1 MAPSVEES
9 PGVPSRAPSSARS
22 KSRDRE
28 ALRRAVSN
36 SVPTVQP
43 FVNRSPRLTPGRV
56 VQAVLVATLVGPFRL
71 LLFVP
76 AIVFAWMF
84 SALSVLG
91 WPPKAE
97 EPLPRWRLAIQAP
110 VPFLWRAWIF
120 SMGYHFI
127 RVKGTPA
134 QRSEAPI
141 CVVNHQSFLDAFI
154 MFSMGRL
161 GTVAKEEVLKIPFC
175 KHVLQAGQTL
185 TVNRTNRQ
193 SSSSVLQ
200 QIEDRVTSEKPWP
213 PLFMFP
219 EGTCTNG
226 TAIIAFKKGAFAPG
240 KPVQPITIKYLW
252 GNVDPCK
259 VYGGGPGIASIIC
272 RLFTTLDSSAEVH
285 FLPVVTPSPEEQADP
300 MLFSDRVRG
309 AMAKDLGVPKT
320 THCYHDVQLLLG
332 ARKAFSKQES
342 RSRRRAAKRVA
353 RYLELAKLEELMG
366 CKVTVGQATEYL
378 KMFAAALTKA
388 PTGSVS
394 RKSTLSGGI
403 SGQLEEGLSGELTY
417 EQFIEALHLPDDG
430 ISERVFYMFDMDE
443 NGLLNIREFVATLA
457 FLTNKGDIDAAMDAA
472 FSAVDQDGD
481 GLVTSREVQQLVR
494 ATTQRP
500 CSDTVDKLIGDHSRN
515 RAEGLTKEEYTGFL
529 RANPAYLSLMW
540 GGGSPPATG
549 TPGSSSNR
557 GDT

>member
-1 MAPSVEES
+1 VI
-9 PGVPSRAPSSARS
+9 
-22 KSRDRE
+22 
-28 ALRRAVSN
+28 
-36 SVPTVQP
+36 
-43 FVNRSPRLTPGRV
+43 
-56 VQAVLVATLVGPFRL
+56 QAVLVATLVGPFRF
-71 LLFVP
+71 LLFLP
-76 AIVFAWMF
+76 ALFFAWFF
-84 SALSVLG
+84 SALSVFG
-91 WPPKAE
+91 WPPKSQ

-110 VPFLWRAWIF
+110 VPFMWRAWIF

-154 MFSMGRL
+154 LFSMGRL

-175 KHVLQAGQTL
+175 KHILQAGQTL

-200 QIEDRVTSEKPWP
+200 QIEERAKSEKPWP

-226 TAIIAFKKGAFAPG
+226 TAVIAFKRGAFAPG
-240 KPVQPITIKYLW
+240 KPVQPITIRYKW
-252 GNVDPCK
+252 SNVDPCK

-285 FLPVVTPSPEEQADP
+285 FLPVVIPTPEEQADP

-309 AMAKDLGVPKT
+309 VMANDLGVPKT

-332 ARKAFSKQES
+332 ARKAFSSQAS
-342 RSRRRAAKRVA
+342 SSRRRAAKRVA
-353 RYLELAKLEELMG
+353 RYLELGKLEELMG
-366 CKVTVGQATEYL
+366 CKVTVDQATEYL
-378 KMFAAALTKA
+378 KMFAAALTKS
-388 PTGSVS
+388 PSGS
-394 RKSTLSGGI
+394 STLRSVASGGI

-417 EQFIEALHLPDDG
+417 DQFIEALQLPDDG
-430 ISERVFYMFDMDE
+430 ISERIFYMFDMDE
-443 NGLLNIREFVATLA
+443 NGMLNIREFVATLA
-457 FLTNKGDIDAAMDAA
+457 FLTNKGDMEAAMDAA

-515 RAEGLTKEEYTGFL
+515 RSEGLTKEEYMGFL

-540 GGGSPPATG
+540 GGGSPPAPA
-549 TPGSSSNR
+549 PGAPAPSSPRAS
-557 GDT
+557 